1 MLPMMEMAFLLS
13 GDVAQ
18 LRNKHHAIEA
28 SDDNVS
34 SKLQLLT
41 SDLQA
46 LADRLAVRIDEFDEQ
61 LQHLSA
67 ENQKTK
73 TDLKEYNDES
83 ASKLTQLDKLMNE
96 VVHFAEHHLNI
107 QHFQIRLTNCKTL
120 QGIQI
125 KLTNRQNIQIKLTN
139 HQNFQIKRLM

>member
-13 GDVAQ
+13 CDVAQ

-46 LADRLAVRIDEFDEQ
+46 LAAWISVLRTRRRRRTSRNTMMNQ
-61 LQHLSA
+61 LPGLHS
-67 ENQKTK
+67 
-73 TDLKEYNDES
+73 
-83 ASKLTQLDKLMNE
+83 LT
-96 VVHFAEHHLNI
+96 
-107 QHFQIRLTNCKTL
+107 
-120 QGIQI
+120 G
-125 KLTNRQNIQIKLTN
+125 
-139 HQNFQIKRLM
+139 

>member
-46 LADRLAVRIDEFDEQ
+46 LADRLTVRIDEFDER
-61 LQHLSA
+61 LQDLGA
-67 ENQKTK
+67 ENRRRRRTSRN
-73 TDLKEYNDES
+73 TMMIVS
-83 ASKLTQLDKLMNE
+83 TP
-96 VVHFAEHHLNI
+96 
-107 QHFQIRLTNCKTL
+107 
-120 QGIQI
+120 GII
-125 KLTNRQNIQIKLTN
+125 L
-139 HQNFQIKRLM
+139 